1 MLILSRKED
10 EKILIDENIKISIV
24 EIKGNTVK
32 IGIEAPEEVEI
43 LREEV
48 YKSVEEENIK
58 ATQERKVELE
68 QLKRIEKKNDPK
80 ETKKE

>member
-1 MLILSRKED
+1 MLILSRRED
-10 EKILIDENIKISIV
+10 EKILIDENIKISIL

-58 ATQERKVELE
+58 ATQGSKVALDKLKKVEN
-68 QLKRIEKKNDPK
+68 KNEPN
-80 ETKKE
+80 ESKKE